1 MSEQDP
7 VPEGFDRLRR
17 RTPAAGTSG
26 EPGRRPGRD
35 PGLRVD
41 PEGRASLY
49 SVAEQPPA
57 PATVTVEC
65 SSCEATTA
73 VTPRQL
79 VALAMP
85 SVHLPVVR
93 RNHSSWMRC
102 PACGRRTWVRV
113 TIRL

>member
-1 MSEQDP
+1 MSDQEP
-7 VPEGFDRLRR
+7 AAEGFDRLRR
-17 RTPAAGTSG
+17 RTPAAAGKS
-26 EPGRRPGRD
+26 GRRPPGRD
-35 PGLRVD
+35 PGVRVD

-49 SVAEQPPA
+49 SVTEQPPA

-79 VALAMP
+79 VALALP
-85 SVHLPVVR
+85 SVHLPLVR
-93 RNHSSWMRC
+93 RNHVSWMRC

>member
-1 MSEQDP
+1 MSDQEP
-7 VPEGFDRLRR
+7 AVEGFDRLRR
-17 RTPAAGTSG
+17 RTPTAGKS
-26 EPGRRPGRD
+26 GRRPGRD
-35 PGLRVD
+35 PGVRVD

-49 SVAEQPPA
+49 SVTEQPPA

-65 SSCEATTA
+65 SLCEATTA

-79 VALAMP
+79 VALALP
-85 SVHLPVVR
+85 SVHLPMVR
-93 RNHSSWMRC
+93 RGHSSWMRC

>member
-1 MSEQDP
+1 MTDERP
-7 VPEGFDRLRR
+7 AAKGFDRLRR
-17 RTPAAGTSG
+17 RTPTAGG
-26 EPGRRPGRD
+26 GRRTTVRD

-49 SVAEQPPA
+49 SVGEQPPA

-79 VALAMP
+79 VSLALP
-85 SVHLPVVR
+85 SVHLPVLR
-93 RNHSSWMRC
+93 RGHSSWMRC
-102 PACGRRTWVRV
+102 PACGKRTWVKV